1 MQIIKDKI
9 QSIMDIFTLFN
20 KKEFRQKGKM
30 I

>member
-9 QSIMDIFTLFN
+9 QSIMDIFTLFY